1 MPTAIPKPAT
11 VHSDAAVVNPVTLC
25 FVTMMVPAPKKPI
38 PLTTCAINL
47 AWSERMTPVKAGL
60 ANASF
65 NALIA
70 ICD

>member
-25 FVTMMVPAPKKPI
+25 FVTMMVPAPKKP
-38 PLTTCAINL
+38 
-47 AWSERMTPVKAGL
+47 VKAGL